1 MSHCEIT
8 SRLCGDMEA
17 AALVTASNEA
27 LPKDVEQIFQ
37 QVSKYDKMKA
47 LTKLLGE
54 NDGKRVLVFVKTK
67 RNADFIA
74 VMLSEQQKL
83 TSSIHG
89 DRLQRDREQARQN
102 FNSGHHNILV
112 ATSAAVCGSDIKHVD
127 IVVNYDLPTS
137 VDEYV
142 HRIGRTGR
150 VGHRGKAVS
159 FFDVDYDAELVA
171 DLARVLR
178 QADQPLPDF
187 FPVSGAATCQANDA
201 MAVTSETSTAHQL
214 QCPAASC
221 LPRNGARQLVMTP
234 HGPLIYWC
242 CFRSECSYY
251 GASDYNT

>member
-1 MSHCEIT
+1 MSHCKIT

-47 LTKLLGE
+47 ITKLLGE
-54 NDGKRVLVFVKTK
+54 NDGKSVLVFVKTK

-102 FNSGHHNILV
+102 FMSGHHKILV
-112 ATSAAVCGSDIKHVD
+112 ATSAAVCGPDIKHVD
-127 IVVNYDLPTS
+127 MVVNYDLPAS
-137 VDEYV
+137 VGEYL
-142 HRIGRTGR
+142 HRIGRTGC

-159 FFDVDYDAELVA
+159 FFDVDHDAGLVA

-187 FPVSGAATCQANDA
+187 FPVGGVATCQVNDA

-251 GASDYNT
+251 GACDYNT